1 MGLQLTINER
11 QNLLHHTFED
21 AYWAIDKLS
30 YDLTRVSFSLR
41 AFPSRDA
48 KIKEGTPV
56 EEDVPVL
63 GYSTDLRYSPELFH
77 WRANFPVE
85 QVFPNG
91 IPLGKDAQY
100 TAVYNFIKE
109 HTGLPF
115 ADVFEYV
122 PEKEPEPVVEP
133 EPQIVEEE
141 EPVVEPVVDEPIPEA
156 IEPDTVQ
163 TEEIVPYYF
172 EESEETEGQSEE
184 PEEVTEETE
193 TETEPEAEPEPE
205 PEIYH
210 NPMQL

>member
-56 EEDVPVL
+56 EDDVPVL
-63 GYSTDLRYSPELFH
+63 GYSTDLRYSPELFQ

-122 PEKEPEPVVEP
+122 PEKEQEPVVEP
-133 EPQIVEEE
+133 EAETEAEIIVEEPAEEPTEEPTDEPVIEEDPEDEPVEDPVQESEPEEEQEPEE
-141 EPVVEPVVDEPIPEA
+141 EPVV
-156 IEPDTVQ
+156 
-163 TEEIVPYYF
+163 
-172 EESEETEGQSEE
+172 
-184 PEEVTEETE
+184 
-193 TETEPEAEPEPE
+193 
-205 PEIYH
+205 YH